1 MSRAFRLGVFIV
13 TTLGI
18 LGAGVFLIG
27 SRQFLFSSTYV
38 LKSNFKNVAG
48 LGNGA
53 EVRVGGINKGTV
65 KQIALPNQ
73 PGGEMTVVMGMES
86 STRKVVRK
94 DSIASIKT
102 EGLLGNK
109 YVEVT
114 FGSDNAPSVE
124 DGNTINSAP
133 PLELSD
139 LMNKTNDILDT
150 TKQTMLNVQESS
162 GQFKDISSK
171 INRGEGTVGALVNNK
186 QFYEQ
191 LNQATAQAKQGAA
204 AFQENME
211 ALKHN
216 FFLRGFYNRRGYED
230 SGRLTENE
238 IKELPKG
245 PVLKKFSYDPKK
257 VFDKAD
263 TAKLKNEK
271 MLGDAGQFL
280 EANPFGAAV
289 VVVSGGTKGD
299 ADEVRELTQ
308 ARAMVIRDYLVNNF
322 RMDDSRIKTMGLGKS
337 QEPSGDTG
345 VVEITIFP
353 PETTQRVPSKAE
365 KGTMPP
371 GVRSKPR

>member
-1 MSRAFRLGVFIV
+1 
-13 TTLGI
+13 
-18 LGAGVFLIG
+18 
-27 SRQFLFSSTYV
+27 
-38 LKSNFKNVAG
+38 
-48 LGNGA
+48 
-53 EVRVGGINKGTV
+53 
-65 KQIALPNQ
+65 
-73 PGGEMTVVMGMES
+73 
-86 STRKVVRK
+86 
-94 DSIASIKT
+94 
-102 EGLLGNK
+102 
-109 YVEVT
+109 
-114 FGSDNAPSVE
+114 
-124 DGNTINSAP
+124 
-133 PLELSD
+133 
-139 LMNKTNDILDT
+139 
-150 TKQTMLNVQESS
+150 MLNVQESS